1 MGYCTFYTLDAKN
14 ADISNVLRDLREK
27 MEADSL
33 DFHTDIFYAV
43 TISGEYCDETKWYNH
58 ETEMS
63 AISRLYPDVIF
74 ELSGEGEGSGDLWR
88 DYYKNGKIQRCPA
101 KITYD
106 EYDESKLTNL

>member
-1 MGYCTFYTLDAKN
+1 MGYYTAHTLDAKN
-14 ADISNVLRDLREK
+14 VDISEILSDLREK
-27 MEADSL
+27 MEAGSL

-43 TISGEYCDETKWYNH
+43 NTNGEYYNETKWYDH

-74 ELSGEGEGSGDLWR
+74 ELSGEGEESGDLWR

-106 EYDESKLTNL
+106 EYDESKLEVL